1 MGSFTSFPP
10 CGGRVGWGGLDR
22 GKVRELRKSPTKA
35 EQRLW
40 KNIRLR
46 QLGGFKFRRQQPLGE
61 YIVDFVCFGRRLI
74 IEVDG
79 GQHSEKKSYDSE
91 RDEWLKAQGFSIL
104 RFWNHQVL
112 QEIEAVKE
120 IIHKSLEEKHYPPP

>member
-1 MGSFTSFPP
+1 MDR
-10 CGGRVGWGGLDR
+10 GRVR
-22 GKVRELRKSPTKA
+22 RLRKNPTEA

-40 KNIRLR
+40 KNLRLR
-46 QLGGFKFRRQQPLGE
+46 QLGGFRFRRQQPLGE
-61 YIVDFVCFGRRLI
+61 YIVDFVCFERRLI

-79 GQHSEKKSYDSE
+79 GQHSEKMSYDSE

-112 QEIEAVKE
+112 TEIESVKE
-120 IIHKSLEEKHYPPP
+120 IIYNSLKDKASPPP